1 MKKFLAGLVAG
12 LFVLAGSPAGADDEH
27 AELRAKLE
35 QRLSELGVDAPVQ
48 RIQRSPV
55 DDLYLVML
63 GGQVV
68 YVSGDARYILQGD
81 MFDTQTRQMV
91 SDQMHS
97 GSRKQQLEEHGV
109 ENMIVYPASTD
120 ETAHVVTV
128 FTDIECPFCQRMHA
142 RMDEYNALGIEVRY
156 VQFPRAG
163 VGSSAYQKAV
173 SVWCADDRRDAMNRI
188 KAGERLPEGDC
199 ENPVADQFALSRELG
214 VNATPTIITEGGR
227 MHRGLVEPQPLKE
240 MLDEEKS
247 GG

>member
-1 MKKFLAGLVAG
+1 MKKLLAGLVAG
-12 LFVLAGSPAGADDEH
+12 LLVLVGSPVGADDEH
-27 AELRAKLE
+27 AELRVKLE
-35 QRLSELGVDAPVQ
+35 QRLSELGVNAPVQ

-55 DDLYLVML
+55 EGLYLVML
-63 GGQVV
+63 GGQVI

-97 GSRKQQLEEHGV
+97 GSRIQRLEEHGV
-109 ENMIVYPASTD
+109 ENMIVYPATTD

-142 RMDEYNALGIEVRY
+142 RMNEYNALGIEVRY

-173 SVWCADDRRDAMNRI
+173 SVWCADDRRAAMDRV
-188 KAGERLPEGDC
+188 KAGDTLPRGDC
-199 ENPVADQFALSRELG
+199 ENPVAEQFALARELG
-214 VNATPTIITEGGR
+214 VNATPTIITESGR
-227 MHRGLVEPQPLKE
+227 VHRGLVEPEPLKE
-240 MLDEEKS
+240 MLDAEAA